1 MDLSIGGRSFTT
13 CTGEIFAIFFSLFV
27 ISFKVCT
34 SGGIGVA
41 AEVNDDIG
49 VVTADN
55 DIDDT
60 GVTVGDD
67 DIGVTDLDGGVSIN
81 GNGWLTACSALL
93 PNQGVVHIPGDEC
106 FTVYSL
112 CHNLSKT
119 YVCFLWMSSIAEE
132 TKLNCS

>member
-1 MDLSIGGRSFTT
+1 M
-13 CTGEIFAIFFSLFV
+13 
-27 ISFKVCT
+27 
-34 SGGIGVA
+34 A

-60 GVTVGDD
+60 GVTVGDDDIGVTVGDD

-119 YVCFLWMSSIAEE
+119 YVCFLWMSSIVEE

>member
-1 MDLSIGGRSFTT
+1 M
-13 CTGEIFAIFFSLFV
+13 TG
-27 ISFKVCT
+27 
-34 SGGIGVA
+34 GGIGVA
-41 AEVNDDIG
+41 AEVNDDID

-55 DIDDT
+55 DIDDID
-60 GVTVGDD
+60 VTVDDND

-112 CHNLSKT
+112 CYNLSKT
-119 YVCFLWMSSIAEE
+119 CVLPMDVLYCRRNKVELFLNSYTEKQIRN
-132 TKLNCS
+132 TTLL